1 MRCSDA
7 RRLMSSYLDAAVTRR
22 ELTAIQEH
30 MGSCA
35 ECSARYLALQH
46 TQRMVGALGRKPVPA
61 DLALRLRVAASQEV
75 ANGQR
80 SRWETL
86 RVRWENVFN
95 AVMVPAT
102 GGLVTTMIM
111 FGLLISFLMPGQF
124 VYPNDVPT
132 TLYTPPQLQSS
143 PFQLVMGSGRSEP
156 LIVEAYVGADG
167 RVQDYR
173 VLSGAENGNA
183 VLSEL
188 KNMLI
193 FATFRPATSF
203 GRPTAGRAILAFSKI
218 QVKG

>member
-1 MRCSDA
+1 MKCSDA
-7 RRLMSSYLDAAVTRR
+7 KLLMSSYLDAAVTRS
-22 ELTAIQEH
+22 ELTAVQDHI
-30 MGSCA
+30 GGCA
-35 ECSARYLALQH
+35 ACSIYYLALQR
-46 TQRMVGALGRKPVPA
+46 TQKLVGELGRKPVPA
-61 DLALRLRVAASQEV
+61 DLALRLRVVASQ
-75 ANGQR
+75 AIATRQR
-80 SRWETL
+80 SRWEMM

-102 GGLVTTMIM
+102 GGFVTTIIM

-143 PFQLVMGSGRSEP
+143 PFQLAMGPGRSEP

-173 VLSGAENGNA
+173 VLSGGENGNE

>member
-1 MRCSDA
+1 MKCSHA
-7 RRLMSSYLDAAVTRR
+7 KRHMSSYLDAAATRSQMSA
-22 ELTAIQEH
+22 LQSH
-30 MGSCA
+30 MDSCSSCA
-35 ECSARYLALQH
+35 NYFIGLQRA
-46 TQRMVGALGRKPVPA
+46 QAMVGALGRKPSPS
-61 DLALRLRVAASQEV
+61 DLTLKLRVALSQEL
-75 ANGQR
+75 ANAKR
-80 SRWETL
+80 SRWEAL

-102 GGLVTTMIM
+102 GGLITTILI
-111 FGLLISFLMPGQF
+111 FGLLINFLVPAQVVGA
-124 VYPNDVPT
+124 NDVPT
-132 TLYTPPQLQSS
+132 TFYTPPELQST
-143 PFQLVMGSGRSEP
+143 PFEVAMDPSRPEP

-173 VLSGAENGNA
+173 ILSGGESGAA

>member
-1 MRCSDA
+1 MTCSDTK
-7 RRLMSSYLDAAVTRR
+7 RLMSAYLDAAVTRS
-22 ELTAIQEH
+22 EMTAVQQHIDA
-30 MGSCA
+30 CIA
-35 ECSARYLALQH
+35 CSTDYLALQR
-46 TQRMVGALGRKPVPA
+46 TQRLVGSLGRKTVPP
-61 DLALRLRVAASQEV
+61 DLALRIRVSASREL
-75 ANGQR
+75 ANSR
-80 SRWETL
+80 RPRWEAI
-86 RVRWENVFN
+86 RVKWENVFN

-102 GGLVTTMIM
+102 GGLVTTVII
-111 FGLLISFLMPGQF
+111 FGLLINFLVPSQF
-124 VYPNDVPT
+124 VDPNDVPT

-143 PFQLVMGSGRSEP
+143 PFQLAMGSGRTEP

-173 VLSGAENGNA
+173 VLSGVENGSA

>member
-1 MRCSDA
+1 MKCSDA
-7 RRLMSSYLDAAVTRR
+7 MLLMSSYLDAAVTRS
-22 ELTAIQEH
+22 ELTAMQEH
-30 MGSCA
+30 IDSCA
-35 ECSARYLALQH
+35 VCSADFLALQR
-46 TQRMVGALGRKPVPA
+46 TQTMVGALGRKPAPP
-61 DLALRLRVAASQEV
+61 DLALRIRVAVSQQL
-75 ANGQR
+75 ANAQR
-80 SRWETL
+80 SRWEMT

-102 GGLVTTMIM
+102 GGLVTTIII

-124 VYPNDVPT
+124 VGPNDVPT

-143 PFQLVMGSGRSEP
+143 PFQLAMGAGHSEP

-173 VLSGAENGNA
+173 ILSGGGNGGEVLSQ
-183 VLSEL
+183 L

-218 QVKG
+218 QVRG

>member
-1 MRCSDA
+1 MKCSDTK
-7 RRLMSSYLDAAVTRR
+7 RLMSAYLDAVVTRS
-22 ELTAIQEH
+22 EMSGVQQHIDA
-30 MGSCA
+30 CVA
-35 ECSARYLALQH
+35 CSADYVALQR
-46 TQRMVGALGRKPVPA
+46 TQRLVGDLGRKPAPP
-61 DLALRLRVAASQEV
+61 DLALRIRVSVSQEMANSRRPRWEALRVK
-75 ANGQR
+75 
-80 SRWETL
+80 
-86 RVRWENVFN
+86 WENVFD

-102 GGLVTTMIM
+102 GGLVTTVII
-111 FGLLISFLMPGQF
+111 FGLLINFLVPSQF
-124 VYPNDVPT
+124 VDPNDVPT

-143 PFQLVMGSGRSEP
+143 PFQLAMGTRSEP

-173 VLSGAENGNA
+173 VLSGGEDGNE

>member
-1 MRCSDA
+1 MKCSDA
-7 RRLMSSYLDAAVTRR
+7 TQLMSSYLDAAVTRS

-30 MGSCA
+30 IDSCA
-35 ECSARYLALQH
+35 ACSTRYLSLQR
-46 TQRMVGALGRKPVPA
+46 TQRMVGALGRKRVPA
-61 DLALRLRVAASQEV
+61 DLALRLRVAASQEI
-75 ANGQR
+75 ASGQR
-80 SRWETL
+80 SRWEMM

-102 GGLVTTMIM
+102 GGFVTTIIM

-124 VYPNDVPT
+124 VGPNDVPT

-143 PFQLVMGSGRSEP
+143 PFQLAMDPAHSEP

-173 VLSGAENGNA
+173 VLSGAENGNE

-218 QVKG
+218 QVRG

>member
-1 MRCSDA
+1 MKCLPA
-7 RRLMSSYLDAAVTRR
+7 KQLMSSYLDLAVTRT
-22 ELTAIQEH
+22 EMSDLQSH
-30 MGSCA
+30 MDSCGPCA
-35 ECSARYLALQH
+35 THFIALQR
-46 TQRMVGALGRKPVPA
+46 TRDSVANLVRKPAPP
-61 DLALRLRVAASQEV
+61 DLALKIRVALSQEISN
-75 ANGQR
+75 AGS
-80 SRWETL
+80 SRWDAL
-86 RVRWENVFN
+86 RVRWENLFN

-102 GGLVTTMIM
+102 GGLVTAIVM
-111 FGLLISFLMPGQF
+111 FGLLINFLVPAQLPGA
-124 VYPNDVPT
+124 NDVPT
-132 TLYTPPQLQSS
+132 TLYTPPELQSA
-143 PFQLVMGSGRSEP
+143 PFEVAMDAARSEP

-173 VLSGAENGNA
+173 VLSGGDNGGA

>member
-1 MRCSDA
+1 MKCSIA
-7 RRLMSSYLDAAVTRR
+7 KQYMSSYLDSAATRS
-22 ELTAIQEH
+22 EMTALQSHID
-30 MGSCA
+30 GCSSCA
-35 ECSARYLALQH
+35 SYFFGLKRTQH
-46 TQRMVGALGRKPVPA
+46 MVGGLGRKPAPA
-61 DLALRLRVAASQEV
+61 DLALKLRVALSQEV
-75 ANGQR
+75 ANARR
-80 SRWETL
+80 SPWEAIG
-86 RVRWENVFN
+86 VRWENVFN

-102 GGLVTTMIM
+102 GGLITTIVM
-111 FGLLISFLMPGQF
+111 FCLLINFLVPAQ
-124 VYPNDVPT
+124 VAEANDVPT
-132 TLYTPPQLQSS
+132 TFYTPPELRCT
-143 PFQLVMGSGRSEP
+143 PFEVAMDPSHSEP

-173 VLSGAENGNA
+173 ILSGGEAGAA

>member
-1 MRCSDA
+1 MKCSDVT
-7 RRLMSSYLDAAVTRR
+7 RLMSSYLDAAVTRS
-22 ELTAIQEH
+22 EFTTVQEH
-30 MGSCA
+30 IGSCGV
-35 ECSARYLALQH
+35 CSTHYLALQRTH
-46 TQRMVGALGRKPVPA
+46 RMLGALGRMPVPP
-61 DLALRLRVAASQEV
+61 DLALRIRVAVSQQI
-75 ANGQR
+75 ADGQR
-80 SRWETL
+80 SRWEML

-102 GGLVTTMIM
+102 CGLVTTIIM

-143 PFQLVMGSGRSEP
+143 PFQLAMGPGRSEP

-173 VLSGAENGNA
+173 VLSGGEDGSE

>member
-1 MRCSDA
+1 MRCWEA
-7 RRLMSSYLDAAVTRR
+7 QQLMSPYLDLAVSRAKMST
-22 ELTAIQEH
+22 LQSH
-30 MGSCA
+30 MDSCRA
-35 ECSARYLALQH
+35 CASRFEALQR
-46 TQRMVGALGRKPVPA
+46 TRQAVANLGRKPMPP
-61 DLALRLRVAASQEV
+61 DLALRIRVALSQELSN
-75 ANGQR
+75 AGS
-80 SRWETL
+80 SRWDAL

-102 GGLVTTMIM
+102 GGLVTAIVM
-111 FGLLISFLMPGQF
+111 FGLLISFLVPSQIPGT
-124 VYPNDVPT
+124 NDVPT
-132 TLYTPPQLQSS
+132 TLYTPPQLQST
-143 PFQLVMGSGRSEP
+143 PFEVAMDPARSEP

-173 VLSGAENGNA
+173 VLSGADNGGA

>member
-1 MRCSDA
+1 MKCSDA
-7 RRLMSSYLDAAVTRR
+7 KQLMSPYLDSAVTRS
-22 ELTAIQEH
+22 EMSALQSHIE
-30 MGSCA
+30 GCGPCA
-35 ECSARYLALQH
+35 ERFIALQR
-46 TQRMVGALGRKPVPA
+46 TQAAIGNLGRKTPPS
-61 DLALRLRVAASQEV
+61 DLALKIRVAISQEV
-75 ANGQR
+75 ATLRR
-80 SRWETL
+80 SRWDTM

-102 GGLVTTMIM
+102 GGLVTTIVM
-111 FGLLISFLMPGQF
+111 FGLLINFLMPTQIPGT
-124 VYPNDVPT
+124 NDVPT
-132 TLYTPPQLQSS
+132 TLYTPPQLQST
-143 PFQLVMGSGRSEP
+143 PFEVAIDPSRSEP

-173 VLSGAENGNA
+173 ILSGSENGGA

-218 QVKG
+218 QVRG

>member
-1 MRCSDA
+1 MKCSDA
-7 RRLMSSYLDAAVTRR
+7 MLLMSSYLDAAVTRS
-22 ELTAIQEH
+22 ELTAVQEH
-30 MGSCA
+30 IDSCVV
-35 ECSARYLALQH
+35 CSTRYLALQR
-46 TQRMVGALGRKPVPA
+46 TQTMVGALGRKPAPP
-61 DLALRLRVAASQEV
+61 DLALRIRVAVSQQL
-75 ANGQR
+75 ANAQR
-80 SRWETL
+80 SRWEML

-102 GGLVTTMIM
+102 GGLVTTIIM
-111 FGLLISFLMPGQF
+111 FGLLISFLVPGQF
-124 VYPNDVPT
+124 VGPNDVPT

-143 PFQLVMGSGRSEP
+143 PFQLAMGTGHSEP

-173 VLSGAENGNA
+173 VLSGGENGSE

-193 FATFRPATSF
+193 FATFRPATNF

>member
-1 MRCSDA
+1 MKCSDA
-7 RRLMSSYLDAAVTRR
+7 KRLMSPYLDAATTRSELAAVR
-22 ELTAIQEH
+22 EHID
-30 MGSCA
+30 SCGV
-35 ECSARYLALQH
+35 CSTRYLALQR
-46 TQRMVGALGRKPVPA
+46 TQRMVSGLGRKPVPH
-61 DLALRLRVAASQEV
+61 DLALRLRVAASQEI
-75 ANGQR
+75 ANSQR
-80 SRWETL
+80 SRWEML

-102 GGLVTTMIM
+102 GGFVTTVIM
-111 FGLLISFLMPGQF
+111 FGLLISFLMPGQI
-124 VYPNDVPT
+124 VGPNDVPT

-143 PFQLVMGSGRSEP
+143 PFQLAMGPGRSEP

-173 VLSGAENGNA
+173 ILSGGENGNE